1 MACSVEREP
10 TAPDLVAEKNLFA
23 LVQRRATQGLAVLS
37 INTLS
42 LPNS

>member
-1 MACSVEREP
+1 MACSFDREQ
-10 TAPDLVAEKNLFA
+10 TAPDPGTEKDLFA
-23 LVQRRATQGLAVLS
+23 LVQRRATQGIAVLS